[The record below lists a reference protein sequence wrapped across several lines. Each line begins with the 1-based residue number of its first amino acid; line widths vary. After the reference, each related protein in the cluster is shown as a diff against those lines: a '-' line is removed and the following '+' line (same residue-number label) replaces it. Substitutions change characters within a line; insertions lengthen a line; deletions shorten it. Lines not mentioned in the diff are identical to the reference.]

1 MGYKRTLIN
10 SLTGVTQMALHRLS
24 VQVLLLIF
32 VVVLTPM
39 TVLAQNQPPPPA
51 APNEQLLKP
60 KQLDALVAPIALYP
74 DNLLSSV
81 LIASTYPLEV
91 VVADR
96 WAKENKELKGDQL
109 KAEVEKQSWNDSVK
123 SLVATSDVLSMMSTR
138 IDWTQK
144 LGDAVL
150 TQQPDVMDAIQ
161 RVRTKTETSNKLTS
175 TKQKKGTGNA
185 LVIGNAAYK
194 SVAAL
199 KTPIADASIVAETLL
214 AAGYEVTE
222 LHDLGKANIGPSV
235 RNFLDKV
242 SASGPNG
249 AAIFYYSG
257 YAAQSNS
264 ENFLVPVD
272 ATIKEESDVAKE
284 AFRLRDFIDELAKT
298 PLAARII
305 ILDASRDH
313 QFGLA
318 NSKPVEK
325 GLAAENMVPGTLVAF
340 AAAPGVVSID
350 GSEDHSLYTG
360 ILVATMRQRGLDM
373 EQIFKETRL
382 QISKKTSRIQ
392 IPWMISALDSELHLF
407 GASNQQLSQND
418 SKPKKSQSKKM
429 RNHRVPIGAIR
440 DLIRRAPF

>member
-1 MGYKRTLIN
+1 
-10 SLTGVTQMALHRLS
+10 
-24 VQVLLLIF
+24 VLPLFF
-32 VVVLTPM
+32 VI
-39 TVLAQNQPPPPA
+39 VLASMAALAQSQSPPPA
-51 APNEQLLKP
+51 ATNSQLLKP

-81 LIASTYPLEV
+81 LMASTYPLDV
-91 VVADR
+91 VMADR
-96 WAKENKELKGDQL
+96 WAKENKKLKGDQL

-123 SLVATSDVLSMMSTR
+123 SLVTSPDVLSMMGSK

-161 RVRTKTETSNKLTS
+161 RLRTKTETSNKLTS
-175 TKQKKGTGNA
+175 TKQQRVTGNA

-235 RNFLDKV
+235 RDFLDKV
-242 SASGPNG
+242 SASG
-249 AAIFYYSG
+249 ADSVAIFYYSG
-257 YAAQSNS
+257 YAAQSNG

-272 ATIKEESDVAKE
+272 ATINEETDVARE

-313 QFGLA
+313 QFGPA
-318 NSKPVEK
+318 SGKPVAK
-325 GLAAENMVPGTLVAF
+325 GLAAEGMVPGTLVAS
-340 AAAPGVVSID
+340 AAAPGAISVDSA
-350 GSEDHSLYTG
+350 EDHSLYTET
-360 ILVATMRQRGLDM
+360 LVATMRQRGLDL
-373 EQIFKETRL
+373 EQIFKKTRL

-392 IPWMISALDSELHLF
+392 TPWMMSALDTELQLF
-407 GASNQQLSQND
+407 GASEQQVSQND
-418 SKPKKSQSKKM
+418 SNPKKSRSKNR
-429 RNHRVPIGAIR
+429 RNQQVPIGAIR
-440 DLIRRAPF
+440 DLIRGMPF

>member
-1 MGYKRTLIN
+1 MVLR
-10 SLTGVTQMALHRLS
+10 RLA
-24 VQVLLLIF
+24 VRLLPLFF

-39 TVLAQNQPPPPA
+39 AVLAQGQPPLSA

-74 DNLLSSV
+74 DNILSSV

-96 WAKENKELKGDQL
+96 WAKENTNLKGAQL

-123 SLVATSDVLSMMSTR
+123 SLVITPDVLSMMSTR
-138 IDWTQK
+138 IDWTQQ

-161 RVRTKTETSNKLTS
+161 RLRSKSETSNKSTS
-175 TKQKKGTGNA
+175 TKQRVRGSA

-222 LHDLGKANIGPSV
+222 LHDIGKVNIAQSI
-235 RNFLDKV
+235 RDFLDKV
-242 SASGPNG
+242 SANGPDG
-249 AAIFYYSG
+249 VAIFYYSG
-257 YAAQSNS
+257 YAAQSNG

-272 ATIKEESDVAKE
+272 ASINEESDVARE
-284 AFRLRDFIDELAKT
+284 AFRLRELSNELVKT
-298 PLAARII
+298 PLGARII

-318 NSKPVEK
+318 RNTPVAK
-325 GLAAENMVPGTLVAF
+325 GLAAENVISGTLVAF
-340 AAAPGVVSID
+340 AAAPGAVSID
-350 GSEDHSLYTG
+350 GFEDHSLYTET
-360 ILVATMRQRGLDM
+360 LVAMMRQRDLDI
-373 EQIFKETRL
+373 EQIFKKTRL

-392 IPWMISALDSELHLF
+392 IPWTISALDVELHLF
-407 GASNQQLSQND
+407 GASNQKVSQSD
-418 SKPKKSQSKKM
+418 SGPKKPRSNKT
-429 RNHRVPIGAIR
+429 RNHPVPIGAIR
-440 DLIRRAPF
+440 NLIRGMPF